1 MSLKILTVFSL
12 VFLIVSCKKIQDT
25 EVSNTNKI
33 TQSQEVSEQDISKL
47 KYIEYALD
55 SKTEDVIKD
64 WQEYYQL
71 QDIIL
76 SIKQGDLSF
85 FYNNEDEI
93 KMFLKN
99 LKDNMPNQI
108 NSASITARIL
118 VLETKL
124 LKLESLSN
132 LSTTSKKE
140 LLSTIKEFLVSFT
153 NVNFQ
158 MNKKIEFDDRD
169 IEKP

>member
-12 VFLIVSCKKIQDT
+12 VFLIVSCKKTQDT